1 MFAVNKKAGEVTKN
15 TKTTGFDNLFF
26 IYQVIIIYQNITIKK
41 YII

>member
-15 TKTTGFDNLFF
+15 TKTTGFDNFFF
-26 IYQVIIIYQNITIKK
+26 IYQVIIYQKITIKK